1 MVWKWQSS
9 VHGER
14 FSGWMRVSDGPDD
27 VFYRLKKYV
36 VIQFKVV
43 NTWEVFGDYCIAS
56 IRFRDDNII

>member
-1 MVWKWQSS
+1 
-9 VHGER
+9 
-14 FSGWMRVSDGPDD
+14 MRVSDGSDD